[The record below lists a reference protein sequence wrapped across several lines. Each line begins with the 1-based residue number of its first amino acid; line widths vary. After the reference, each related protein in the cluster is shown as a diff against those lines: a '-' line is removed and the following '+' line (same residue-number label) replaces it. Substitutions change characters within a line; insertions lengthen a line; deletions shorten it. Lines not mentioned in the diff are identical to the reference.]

1 MKESD
6 FGDCTGRAPNTD
18 RRNCTDRTDC
28 RDRRNQTNPTE
39 RTEEKTRIQTASQCA
54 PVIAGIKVSNL
65 LILDEVSPLTIM
77 KLLDGTGLS
86 FTYLYSGCSRKVWL
100 VYWLEGMEEIL
111 SKSENQ
117 SFLRL
122 LGYKDFDCGAV
133 LAHLKERYQAYLCLG
148 EVYPH
153 ELGLLLG
160 YPLADVQGFM
170 KNRGK
175 NYLYSGYWKVYS
187 NAEDAKRTFARYTQV
202 RQEAVRF
209 VREGK
214 GFWEMTGGFSRQ
226 CAV

>member
-1 MKESD
+1 MNY
-6 FGDCTGRAPNTD
+6 TGSADGMSGRT
-18 RRNCTDRTDC
+18 CTD
-28 RDRRNQTNPTE
+28 PI
-39 RTEEKTRIQTASQCA
+39 EEKTRIQTASQCA

-65 LILDEVSPLTIM
+65 LILEGVSPLTIM
-77 KLLDGTGLS
+77 RLLDGTGLS
-86 FTYLYSGCSRKVWL
+86 FDYLYSGCNRKVWL

-111 SKSENQ
+111 ARPESQ
-117 SFLRL
+117 TFLRL
-122 LGYKDFDCGAV
+122 LGYRDFSSSAV
-133 LAHLKERYQAYLCLG
+133 LAHLKERYQAYLCRG
-148 EVYPH
+148 EAYPH

-187 NAEDAKRTFARYTQV
+187 NAEDAKKTFARYTQV

-214 GFWEMTGGFSRQ
+214 RFWEMAGGFTLQSP
-226 CAV
+226 AVAAV